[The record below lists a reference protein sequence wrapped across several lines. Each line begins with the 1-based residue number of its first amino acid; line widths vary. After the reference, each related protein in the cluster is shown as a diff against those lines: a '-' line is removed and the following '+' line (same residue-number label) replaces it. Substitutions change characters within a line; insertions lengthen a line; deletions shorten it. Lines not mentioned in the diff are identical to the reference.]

1 MEQLEKKTVNGR
13 PYYYY
18 SKWGWRNGKCRRLW
32 QKYLGKLEDIVK
44 AVDGDLIPQYAEI
57 FQFGLPSAVWHEC
70 KKQNVGKIIDSI
82 CPKRDQGL
90 SVGRYMAIAAVNRAI
105 KPSSKKGMW
114 EWFSQTSLLR
124 AVPEATA
131 AALDSNRFWDHMDAI
146 SPENAQAS
154 WKRII
159 RGTINREQLD
169 LSTISY
175 DGTNFYTFIDTFNV
189 KSKMARRGKNKQGR
203 NNLRQVSYS
212 LFCSRDGGIPLF
224 YDIYEGNL
232 NDAKEFPLVTK
243 RFHNFL
249 NNLSTTQLPTPKITL
264 VFDKGNN
271 SADNFAL
278 LDQCEIHFITT
289 VKLSEH
295 KDLAEI
301 SNNDKR
307 FVCCTRAGLESVKVL
322 SLNRTLYGKERKV
335 LVMFNQELFNTQ
347 LKTVNADIDKALE
360 ALSDLKQRLDDRAN
374 GLIKGGRA
382 PTKGSVEK
390 KCKEIRKRQYLKD
403 LIWVNISEGAQITYG
418 FDSSKLDE
426 ITDTYLGKKI
436 VITTRK
442 SWEEEEIIEALNSQY
457 IIEHVFRDMKH
468 RDIGSWWP
476 LNHWTDQKIHVH
488 AMYCT
493 IAMLLRA
500 LIHRRV
506 RQSGLMI
513 SMQRMLKEL
522 DGIKEVVNVY
532 IRSRRRPAKRQTVLT
547 KQNAV
552 QQQLCDIL
560 NLPLLR

>member
-70 KKQNVGKIIDSI
+70 KKQNVEKIIAGI

-232 NDAKEFPLVTK
+232 NDAKEFPLVIR

-249 NNLSTTQLPTPKITL
+249 NNLSTAQLSSPKITL

-271 SADNFAL
+271 SADNFSL

-347 LKTVNADIDKALE
+347 LKTVNADIDKALK

-390 KCKEIRKRQYLKD
+390 KCKEIRKRQFLKD
-403 LIWVNISEGAQITYG
+403 LIWVNITEGAQITYG

-426 ITDTYLGKKI
+426 IADTYLGKKI

-442 SWEEEEIIEALNSQY
+442 SWEEEEIIEVLNSQY

-522 DGIKEVVNVY
+522 SGIKEVVNVY
-532 IRSRRRPAKRQTVLT
+532 TRSRRRPAKRQTVLT

-560 NLPLLR
+560 DLPLLR